1 MRTDFIN
8 KHSLRMKKALFLLAA
23 GLFAHQAMA
32 ADVETLK
39 VDGSNT
45 WNATPI
51 AGVRTPIS
59 FTNDY
64 GEFKLISSSISKT
77 EYKGFKIE
85 FTDLVDAEEG
95 GGVHVKVGKT
105 VTVDGSDKDVYQ
117 YVNFSQATDGVLTGE
132 FSADLD
138 DDIATFNVQCNKA
151 GESIT
156 ITGFTLIKADGS
168 EEVATALGGV
178 SWGCTA
184 SQDVSGITFLGQ
196 YGYEKIV
203 AADGS
208 SLTYDPVTE
217 KDIVYTYNIELV
229 EAAGQTLLFEVDKAK
244 DDGSDTG
251 MKWINVAADQTVI
264 TFEVSA
270 ATCTSPVTNIYVKAT
285 PDSKSGAYPFTIKF
299 KSITR
304 TKVDN
309 SVNTDLNKYSIL
321 RNTQVILKSD
331 LEKFDLTDKVVFSY
345 SYEWDDTSVNFNGW
359 GMGGIRSAADNQT
372 NIVDIKGTSAPGTYE
387 YTITVGDLIAVCG
400 HHAAEGEGENKDNTE
415 WDGLYWFMW
424 NNANNGV
431 TCTTTKIGVYVYS
444 SKEVTIDPDKPTAV
458 KDAASQLEVVSAE
471 YYNLMGVK
479 SAAPVHGVNIVRQ
492 TLSDGS
498 VRTIKTFVK

>member
-8 KHSLRMKKALFLLAA
+8 KHSLRMKKLLFLLAA

-59 FTNDY
+59 FTSGY
-64 GEFKLISSSISKT
+64 GEFKLISSSITKT
-77 EYKGFKIE
+77 AYKGFKVE
-85 FTDLVDAEEG
+85 FADLVDADE
-95 GGVHVKVGKT
+95 GGVHLKIGKA
-105 VTVDGSDKDVYQ
+105 VMDGEEDKGVYK
-117 YVNFSQATDGVLTGE
+117 YFNFSSATDGVLSGE
-132 FSADLD
+132 FADDLD
-138 DDIATFNVQCNKA
+138 DEIATFNVQCTKA

-156 ITGFTLIKADGS
+156 ITKFTLIKADGS
-168 EEVATALGGV
+168 EEEATSLGGV

-184 SQDVSGITFLGQ
+184 QQDISGITFTGQ

-208 SLTYDPVTE
+208 SLTYDPVAE
-217 KDIVYTYNIELV
+217 KDIVYTYNIELAA
-229 EAAGQTLLFEVDKAK
+229 AAGATLLFEVDKAK
-244 DDGSDTG
+244 EDGSDTG
-251 MKWINVAADQTVI
+251 MKWINVAADQTTI

-270 ATCTSPVTNIYVKAT
+270 ATCTSPVTNIYVKA
-285 PDSKSGAYPFTIKF
+285 DQENVYPFTVNF

-321 RNTQVILKSD
+321 RSSQVILKSD
-331 LEKFDLTDKVVFSY
+331 LEKFDATDKVVFSY
-345 SYEWDDTSVNFNGW
+345 SYEWDDTSVSFNGW
-359 GMGGIRSAADNQT
+359 GMGGIRSAADNT
-372 NIVDIKGTSAPGTYE
+372 KDLVEIKGTSTPGTYE
-387 YTITVGDLIAVCG
+387 YVTTVGDLIAMCG
-400 HHAAEGEGENKDNTE
+400 HHSAEGEGENKDNTE

-424 NNANNGV
+424 NNTNSSV
-431 TCTTTKIGVYVYS
+431 VCTTTKIGVTVYS
-444 SKEVTIDPDKPTAV
+444 SKEVTIDTDKPTAV
-458 KDAASQLEVVSAE
+458 KDAEAQLDVVSAE

-498 VRTIKTFVK
+498 VRTVKTFVK

>member
-8 KHSLRMKKALFLLAA
+8 KHSLRMKKLLFLLAA

-59 FTNDY
+59 FTSGY
-64 GEFKLISSSISKT
+64 GEFKLISSSITKT
-77 EYKGFKIE
+77 AYKGFKVE
-85 FTDLVDAEEG
+85 FADLVDVEG
-95 GGVHVKVGKT
+95 GGVHLKIGKA
-105 VTVDGSDKDVYQ
+105 VTVDGKDNGVYQ
-117 YVNFSQATDGVLTGE
+117 YLNFSSATDGVLSGE
-132 FSADLD
+132 FADDLD
-138 DDIATFNVQCNKA
+138 DEIATFNVQCTKA

-156 ITGFTLIKADGS
+156 ITKFTLIKADGS
-168 EEVATALGGV
+168 EEEATSLGGV

-184 SQDVSGITFLGQ
+184 QQDISGITFTGLW
-196 YGYEKIV
+196 GYVKIV

-208 SLTYDPVTE
+208 SLTYDPVAE
-217 KDIVYTYNIELV
+217 KDIVYTYNIELA
-229 EAAGQTLLFEVDKAK
+229 EAAGVKFLCEVDKAK
-244 DDGSDTG
+244 EDGSDTG
-251 MKWINVAADQTVI
+251 MKWINVAADQTTI

-270 ATCTSPVTNIYVKAT
+270 ATCTSPVTNIYVKA
-285 PDSKSGAYPFTIKF
+285 DQENVYPFTVNF

-321 RNTQVILKSD
+321 RSSQVILKSD
-331 LEKFDLTDKVVFSY
+331 LEKFDATDKVVFSY
-345 SYEWDDTSVNFNGW
+345 SYEWDDASVSFNGW
-359 GMGGIRSAADNQT
+359 GMGGIRSAADNAT
-372 NIVDIKGTSAPGTYE
+372 NLVDIKGTSTPGTYE
-387 YTITVGDLIAVCG
+387 YVTTVGDLIAMCG
-400 HHAAEGEGENKDNTE
+400 HHSAEGEGENKDNTE

-424 NNANNGV
+424 DNQSGSV
-431 TCTTTKIGVYVYS
+431 VCTTTKIGVTVYS

-458 KDAASQLEVVSAE
+458 KDAESQLEVVSAD

>member
-1 MRTDFIN
+1 
-8 KHSLRMKKALFLLAA
+8 MKKVLFLLAA
-23 GLFAHQAMA
+23 GLFAHQTMA

-39 VDGSNT
+39 IDGSNT
-45 WNATPI
+45 WNATPV

-59 FTNDY
+59 FSSNW
-64 GEFKLISSSISKT
+64 GEFKLISSSITKT
-77 EYKGFKIE
+77 AYKGFKVE
-85 FTDLVDAEEG
+85 FSDLVDAEG
-95 GGVHVKVGKT
+95 GGIHLKIGKA
-105 VTVDGSDKDVYQ
+105 VMDGEKDKGVYE
-117 YVNFSQATDGVLTGE
+117 YFNFSSATDGVLSGE
-132 FSADLD
+132 FADDLD
-138 DDIATFNVQCNKA
+138 DEIATFNVQCTKA

-156 ITGFTLIKADGS
+156 ITKFTLIKADDT
-168 EEVATALGGV
+168 EEVAESLGGV

-184 SQDVSGITFLGQ
+184 QQDVSGLTFTGQ
-196 YGYEKIV
+196 WGNAKIV

-217 KDIVYTYNIELV
+217 KDIVYTYNIELAA
-229 EAAGQTLLFEVDKAK
+229 AAGATLVFEVDKAK
-244 DDGSDTG
+244 EDGSDTG
-251 MKWINVAADQTVI
+251 MKWINVAADQTTI

-270 ATCTSPVTNIYVKAT
+270 STCTSAVTNIYVKADQGDET
-285 PDSKSGAYPFTIKF
+285 VYPFTVNF

-331 LEKFDLTDKVVFSY
+331 LEKFDATDKVVFSY

-359 GMGGIRSAADNQT
+359 GMGGIRSAADNT
-372 NIVDIKGTSAPGTYE
+372 KNLVEIKGTSAPGTYE
-387 YTITVGDLIAVCG
+387 YVTTVGDLIAMCG
-400 HHAAEGEGENKDNTE
+400 HHSAEGEGENKDNTE

-424 NNANNGV
+424 NNTNGNV
-431 TCTTTKIGVYVYS
+431 VCTTTKIGVTVYS
-444 SKEVTIDPDKPTAV
+444 SKDVTIDPDKPTSV
-458 KDAASQLEVVSAE
+458 KDAEAQLDVVSAE

-498 VRTIKTFVK
+498 VRTVKTFVK

>member
-1 MRTDFIN
+1 
-8 KHSLRMKKALFLLAA
+8 MKKVLLLLAA

-39 VDGSNT
+39 IDGSG

-51 AGVRTPIS
+51 ASVRTPIS
-59 FTNDY
+59 FTTAY
-64 GEFKLISSSISKT
+64 GEFKLISSPITKT
-77 EYKGFKIE
+77 DYKGFKVE
-85 FTDLVDAEEG
+85 FTDLVDVDG
-95 GGVHVKVGKT
+95 GGVHLKIGKT
-105 VTVDGSDKDVYQ
+105 VTVDGTDKDVYQ
-117 YVNFSQATDGVLTGE
+117 YPHFSSATDGVLSGE
-132 FSADLD
+132 FAADLD
-138 DDIATFNVQCNKA
+138 DEIATFNVQCTKA

-156 ITGFTLIKADGS
+156 ITKFTLIKADDS
-168 EEVATALGGV
+168 EEVVESLGGV

-184 SQDVSGITFLGQ
+184 QQDISGITFTGQ
-196 YGYEKIV
+196 WGYEKIV

-217 KDIVYTYNIELV
+217 KDIVYTYNIELA
-229 EAAGQTLLFEVDKAK
+229 EAAGVKFLVEVDKAGDK
-244 DDGSDTG
+244 GDEG
-251 MKWINVAADQTVI
+251 MRWINVAADQTTI

-270 ATCTSPVTNIYVKAT
+270 ATCTSAVTNIYVKADQDDKT
-285 PDSKSGAYPFTIKF
+285 VYPFTVNF
-299 KSITR
+299 KSVTR

-321 RNTQVILKSD
+321 RSSQIILKSD
-331 LEKFDLTDKVVFSY
+331 LEKFDATDKVVFSY

-359 GMGGIRSAADNQT
+359 GMGGIRSAADNQA
-372 NIVDIKGTSAPGTYE
+372 NLVDIKGTSAPGTYE
-387 YTITVGDLIAVCG
+387 YVTTVGDLIAMCG
-400 HHAAEGEGENKDNTE
+400 HHSAEGEGENKDNTE

-424 NNANNGV
+424 NNTNGTV
-431 TCTTTKIGVYVYS
+431 VCTTTKIGVTVYS
-444 SKEVTIDPDKPTAV
+444 SKDVAIDPDKPTAV
-458 KDAASQLEVVSAE
+458 KDAEAQLEVVSAD

>member
-8 KHSLRMKKALFLLAA
+8 KHSLRMKKLLFLLAA

-39 VDGSNT
+39 IDGT

-59 FTNDY
+59 FTSNY
-64 GEFKLISSSISKT
+64 GEFKLISSSITKT
-77 EYKGFKIE
+77 DYKGFKVE
-85 FTDLVDAEEG
+85 FTDLVDVEG
-95 GGVHVKVGKT
+95 GGVHLKIGKA
-105 VTVDGSDKDVYQ
+105 VIEDGKDDGVYK
-117 YVNFSQATDGVLTGE
+117 YFNFSSATDGVLSGE
-132 FSADLD
+132 FAEDID
-138 DDIATFNVQCNKA
+138 DEIATFNVQCNKA

-156 ITGFTLIKADGS
+156 ITKFTLIKADGS
-168 EEVATALGGV
+168 EEEATSLGGV

-184 SQDVSGITFLGQ
+184 QQDISGITFTGQ
-196 YGYEKIV
+196 WGYGKIV

-208 SLTYDPVTE
+208 SLTYDPVAE
-217 KDIVYTYNIELV
+217 KDIVYTYNIELAA
-229 EAAGQTLLFEVDKAK
+229 AAGATLVFEVDKAK
-244 DDGSDTG
+244 EDGSDTG
-251 MKWINVAADQTVI
+251 MNWINVAADQTTI

-270 ATCTSPVTNIYVKAT
+270 ATCTSPVTNIYVKA
-285 PDSKSGAYPFTIKF
+285 DQGDVAVYPFTVNF

-321 RNTQVILKSD
+321 RSSQVILKSD
-331 LEKFDLTDKVVFSY
+331 LEKFDATDKVVFSY
-345 SYEWDDTSVNFNGW
+345 SYAWDDASVSFNGW
-359 GMGGIRSAADNQT
+359 GMGGIRSAADNAT
-372 NIVDIKGTSAPGTYE
+372 NLVDIKGTSTPGTYE
-387 YTITVGDLIAVCG
+387 YVTTVGDLIAMCG
-400 HHAAEGEGENKDNTE
+400 HHSAEGEGENKDNTE

-424 NNANNGV
+424 DNTNSSV
-431 TCTTTKIGVYVYS
+431 VCTTTKIGVTVYS
-444 SKEVTIDPDKPTAV
+444 SKEVTIDPDKPTSV
-458 KDAASQLEVVSAE
+458 KDAEAQLDVVSSE

-498 VRTIKTFVK
+498 VRTVKTFVK